1 MLDVER
7 QYFDQHREDLLRQY
21 PGRFVVIKEQQVRGP
36 FDTIQDALGAAASEF
51 GLCSVL
57 VRRTDDVP
65 QEISIPALTL
75 GILRANP
82 PYPNSGPE
90 TDSGR

>member
-1 MLDVER
+1 MLETER
-7 QYFDQHREDLLRQY
+7 QYFDEHREELLRQY
-21 PGRFVVIKEQQVRGP
+21 PGRFVIIKDQQVRGP

-65 QEISIPALTL
+65 QEVSIPALTL
-75 GILRANP
+75 GILRADP
-82 PYPNSGPE
+82 SYPIGGAGP
-90 TDSGR
+90 DPGW